1 MRSAVAFAAAVVLA
15 AWGVGCTKEGGKKK
29 AEPSAA
35 PKEDP
40 AAGNGAKGGGVDMP
54 NKQANCPTTVEGAT
68 TKVAWTDTDI
78 QITITGDEKVLKEVA
93 ERAKHLEEVS
103 GASGGKI
110 EHSGNGT
117 GGGAGKCPVVMKD
130 TKVHA
135 ALAGDRVVIQIAP
148 TVETGFEA
156 LKAEVSRRQ
165 VAAGGEVPTT
175 AQLTGE
181 AGWDGGVPGSA
192 GADMSKKR
200 IEKLKKEDKRKNR

>member
-1 MRSAVAFAAAVVLA
+1 MRSAVALAVSVVLA
-15 AWGVGCTKEGGKKK
+15 GGVGCTKDAGKKK
-29 AEPSAA
+29 EPSPA

-40 AAGNGAKGGGVDMP
+40 AVKPGGATVDMP
-54 NKQANCPTTVEGAT
+54 NKQANCPTLVQGAT

-78 QITITGDEKVLKEVA
+78 QITITGSEEVLKEVLA
-93 ERAKHLEEVS
+93 RAKHLEDVS
-103 GASGGKI
+103 GGNGGRV

-117 GGGAGKCPVVMKD
+117 GGGGGKCPVVMKD

-135 ALAGDRVVIQIAP
+135 ALAGDRVVIQVTP
-148 TVETGFEA
+148 TTETGFEA

-165 VAAGGEVPTT
+165 VAAGGEPPAA

-192 GADMSKKR
+192 GADLTKKR
-200 IEKLKKEDKRKNR
+200 MEKYRKDEGKKKNK